1 MTMRPR
7 FGWFVVASLV
17 GIGPGCAATTGVRYV
32 YQDGDFGVVGLPE
45 NTDVPPTHYRRQA
58 ERLMAAHFPG
68 GYQVVRAEEVVEGER
83 TVKLEG
89 SRTAEVAPQLPSIP
103 LNVAKLGGA
112 SSSSQSDVVKVKE
125 CRIIYRRAGGP
136 EKPRGYA
143 DASLTPT
150 LYVDPNAAERR
161 KANRDGKA
169 PADRAGDHPAG
180 TAANP
185 GAASPHPPEDGDE

>member
-83 TVKLEG
+83 TLKVEG
-89 SRTAEVAPQLPSIP
+89 SKTAEVSPQLPAALI
-103 LNVAKLGGA
+103 NVAKLGH
-112 SSSSQSDVVKVKE
+112 SESHSQADTLKLKE
-125 CRIIYRRAGGP
+125 SRIVYRRTGAP
-136 EKPRGYA
+136 DRPRGYA
-143 DASLTPT
+143 AAASLNPT
-150 LYVDPNAAERR
+150 QYIDPNAVERQKAGKDPDRGGAE
-161 KANRDGKA
+161 DL
-169 PADRAGDHPAG
+169 
-180 TAANP
+180 TL
-185 GAASPHPPEDGDE
+185 

>member
-1 MTMRPR
+1 MRPR
-7 FGWFVVASLV
+7 FVWLVVASLV
-17 GIGPGCAATTGVRYV
+17 GIGPGCTSTTGVRYV

-45 NTDVPPTHYRRQA
+45 NTDIPPTHYRRQA
-58 ERLMAAHFPG
+58 EKLMAAHFPG

-112 SSSSQSDVVKVKE
+112 ASSSQSDVVKVKE

-136 EKPRGYA
+136 KKPEGYA

-161 KANRDGKA
+161 KAGGREE
-169 PADRAGDHPAG
+169 
-180 TAANP
+180 
-185 GAASPHPPEDGDE
+185 PPETRARPDAARAAEGPGRASTRPPESGDG